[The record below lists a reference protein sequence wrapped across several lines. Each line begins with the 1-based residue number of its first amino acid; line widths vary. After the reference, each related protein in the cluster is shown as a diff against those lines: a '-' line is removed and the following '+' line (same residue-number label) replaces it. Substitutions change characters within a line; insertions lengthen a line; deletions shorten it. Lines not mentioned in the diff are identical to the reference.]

1 MSLLLNIFRILTSWE
16 QSLSLQT
23 TIKLVQTIVVHFRA
37 ASNVQFY
44 SVNELMGIYSFNLL

>member
-23 TIKLVQTIVVHFRA
+23 TIKLVQTIVMYFREA
-37 ASNVQFY
+37 INVQLYNINQF
-44 SVNELMGIYSFNLL
+44 MGIFSFNLL